1 MGGDASASMSYYMV
15 VSLRSDHVP
24 CHGYNIVEAN
34 LGQVGRA
41 IYVQDIDSE
50 AVLEAEI
57 IWAEDAGRVGS
68 WRAY

>member
-1 MGGDASASMSYYMV
+1 MGVDVGASMCYYKA
-15 VSLRSDHVP
+15 VSRRSDHVP

-57 IWAEDAGRVGS
+57 IWAEDAGGVGS

>member
-1 MGGDASASMSYYMV
+1 MCYYKV
-15 VSLRSDHVP
+15 VSLRSDHIP
-24 CHGYNIVEAN
+24 CHGENIAEGN

-57 IWAEDAGRVGS
+57 IWAEDAGGVGS